1 MDYLELKVADIAI
14 SLSLH
19 QHTASILDIKIYQ
32 REVTAKF
39 ANFFKGSDFWQIEQY
54 DTERTQSRDIN
65 HHRSLDVHHLDHY
78 SNERNGL
85 CVDRTAKHNKLK
97 PLSVDRSFD
106 PLSNGMH
113 NEILTKSSLRTL

>member
-19 QHTASILDIKIYQ
+19 QHTASMLDIYR

-39 ANFFKGSDFWQIEQY
+39 ANFSKGCDFWQIEQY

-65 HHRSLDVHHLDHY
+65 HHRSLDIHHLDHY

-85 CVDRTAKHNKLK
+85 CVDRTANHNKLK
-97 PLSVDRSFD
+97 PLSVDRTFD

-113 NEILTKSSLRTL
+113 NAILTKLSLKTL